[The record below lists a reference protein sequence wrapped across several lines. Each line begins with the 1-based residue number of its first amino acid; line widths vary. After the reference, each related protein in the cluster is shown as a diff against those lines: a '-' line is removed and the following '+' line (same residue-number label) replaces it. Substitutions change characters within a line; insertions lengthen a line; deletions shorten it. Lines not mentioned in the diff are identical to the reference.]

1 MPFEEYK
8 KEREDEMKKV
18 LAMILA
24 LSMVFALSACGG
36 SKQEASAKP
45 ETPSTS
51 GESSTTAP
59 AAQEQAPV
67 TIQMTYPPSANATTD
82 LEMQWVR
89 DKVLEATDG
98 KVTFELYPGS
108 SLATDKVALDSIM
121 TGTLD
126 SAGVTLNS
134 LAQTIP
140 ELNTRCL
147 PFSFN
152 DIDHYWRVMRS
163 EEYHEKMN
171 ETFAN
176 YGIVYLGNSGNALR
190 GLATTKEIHVPADG
204 AGMKMRIMDGTIYQD
219 MYSLWGFGTS
229 TISFGEVYTAV
240 QQGVVDGCDADLN
253 AMEFMAFGEVCP
265 FYLETMQVIHGICH
279 IVSKDAWD
287 QVTPENQEKIM
298 DIFRQMEDGVSY
310 DIWEDYYD
318 KSMAKMD
325 EWGVKV
331 STLTPEETEI
341 WKSAS
346 QPIYDKYKDVIG
358 EDYYNWYM
366 DLLAKYAN

>member
-1 MPFEEYK
+1 
-8 KEREDEMKKV
+8 MKKI
-18 LAMILA
+18 LAFILA
-24 LSMVFALSACGG
+24 LSMVLALSACGG
-36 SKQEASAKP
+36 SAAAP
-45 ETPSTS
+45 GNNTPSDA
-51 GESSTTAP
+51 AP
-59 AAQEQAPV
+59 SDSAQEQAPV
-67 TIQMTYPPSANATTD
+67 TIRMTYPPSANATTD

-147 PFSFN
+147 PFSF
-152 DIDHYWRVMRS
+152 DSIEQYWKVMQS
-163 EEYHEKMN
+163 NEYHEKMT
-171 ETFAN
+171 ETFDN

-190 GLATTKEIHVPADG
+190 GIATTKEIHVPADCTG
-204 AGMKMRIMDGTIYQD
+204 LKVRIMDGTIYQD

-279 IVSKDAWD
+279 IVSKDAWS
-287 QVTPENQEKIM
+287 QVTPENQEKIL
-298 DIFRQMEDGVSY
+298 DIFRQMENGVSY
-310 DIWEDYYD
+310 DIWKEYYD

-331 STLTPEETEI
+331 STLTPEETTQ
-341 WKSAS
+341 WKDAS
-346 QPIYDKYKDVIG
+346 QPIYDKYKSVIG
-358 EDYYNWYM
+358 EDYYDWYLE
-366 DLLAKYAN
+366 LLAKYAD